1 MTSNPDILKK
11 VKRIHFV
18 GIGGAG
24 MCALAEIM
32 HNKGYE
38 LTGSDNN
45 ESDTLSRMRALG
57 IPIFMGHKPSN
68 IDNAELV
75 VHTAAVH
82 DDNPELVE
90 AREKGIPVLDRA
102 EMLGLVSDRFSKS
115 VGVSGTH
122 GKTTTTCMLTQILM
136 TANLD
141 PTAIIGGKLPL
152 LGGNSR
158 IGKSDLMV
166 CEACEF
172 NDSFLHLHPAV
183 SIILNIDNDHL
194 EYFKTLENLKAHFNR
209 YAVQTSQAVIY
220 NGDDAN
226 TIEAL
231 AGIGI
236 KRITFGFGK
245 DCDFTAS
252 SIKMEEGSHRENE
265 EFKIL
270 KNGTELTHVKLKV
283 PGRHNILNAL
293 AAAAAA
299 DYLGAD
305 AKSIEKGL
313 NEYAGAGRRFEILGT
328 FNGVTVADDYAHHP
342 AELKATLTAA
352 KEMGF
357 NAVWAVFQPFT
368 YSRTVMLM
376 DDFVKVLKIPDHVV
390 LAEIMGSRE
399 VNTYNIYSKDLAAK
413 VPGSVW
419 FPDFQGIADYI
430 VKNAKPGDLVI
441 TLGCGDIYKAAKLML
456 HK

>member
-82 DDNPELVE
+82 DDNPELVA
-90 AREKGIPVLDRA
+90 AREKEIPVLDRA
-102 EMLGLVSDRFSKS
+102 EMLGLVADNFSES

-136 TANLD
+136 AANLD
-141 PTAIIGGKLPL
+141 PTAVIGGKLPL

-158 IGKSDLMV
+158 VGKSDLMV

-183 SIILNIDNDHL
+183 SVILNIDNDHL
-194 EYFKTLENLKAHFNR
+194 EYFKTLENLKSHFHQ

-231 AGIGI
+231 KGIGTQ
-236 KRITFGFGK
+236 KITFGFGK
-245 DCDFTAS
+245 DCAFTAS

-265 EFKIL
+265 KFTIL
-270 KNGTELTHVKLKV
+270 KNGNEIAQVNLKI

-313 NEYAGAGRRFEILGT
+313 NEYSGAGRRFEILGT

-399 VNTYNIYSKDLAAK
+399 VNTYNVYSKDLAAK

-419 FPDFQGIADYI
+419 FPDFKGIADYV
-430 VKNAKPGDLVI
+430 VKNTKPGDLVI

-456 HK
+456 HR

>member
-1 MTSNPDILKK
+1 MTSNPDLLKK

-32 HNKGYE
+32 HNRGYE

-45 ESDTLSRMRALG
+45 ESDTLSRIKALG
-57 IPIFMGHKPSN
+57 IPVFMGHKSTN

-82 DDNPELVE
+82 ADNPELKA

-102 EMLGLVSDRFSKS
+102 EMLGLVADHFSES

-122 GKTTTTCMLTQILM
+122 GKTTTTCMLTQVLM
-136 TANLD
+136 TASLD

-152 LGGNSR
+152 IGGNSR
-158 IGKSDLMV
+158 VGKSNLMV

-194 EYFKTLENLKAHFNR
+194 EYFKTLENLKAHFHK
-209 YAVQTSQAVIY
+209 YASQTSQAVIY

-231 AGIGI
+231 KGIDI
-236 KRITFGFGK
+236 KKITFGFGK

-252 SIKMEEGSHRENE
+252 NIKMEEESHD

-270 KNGTELTHVKLKV
+270 KNGNEIAHVKLKI
-283 PGRHNILNAL
+283 PGKHNVLNAL

-299 DYLGAD
+299 DLLGAD

-328 FNGVTVADDYAHHP
+328 FGGVTVADDYAHHP
-342 AELKATLTAA
+342 TELKATLTAA

-357 NAVWAVFQPFT
+357 KQVWAVFQPFT
-368 YSRTVMLM
+368 YSRTAMLM
-376 DDFVKVLKIPDHVV
+376 DDFAEVLKIPDRVV

-399 VNTYNIYSKDLAAK
+399 VNTFNVYSKDLAEK

-419 FPDFQGIADYI
+419 FPDFKSIADYV
-430 VKNAKPGDLVI
+430 VKNAQPGDLVI
-441 TLGCGDIYKAAKLML
+441 TLGCGDIYKAAKMML